1 MVFSLLQAHVFS
13 ALVKTFGA
21 RFLFGSCLKL
31 IHDVCVFIT
40 PFLFKQI
47 LAFASSHDQPMW
59 KGVFYAVL
67 IVATTSFQTICLG
80 SYFYKMY
87 DITIGVRS
95 ALIAAIYRKSLKVST
110 SGKKDTTTGEI
121 VNLMSVDVNRISD
134 L

>member
-1 MVFSLLQAHVFS
+1 MFLCIQAHVFS
-13 ALVKTFGA
+13 ALVKTFGLQ
-21 RFLFGSCLKL
+21 FFFGSCLKF

-40 PFLFKQI
+40 PLLFKEI
-47 LAFASSHDQPMW
+47 LAFASTEQPMW

-67 IVATTSFQTICLG
+67 IVMVTSFQTVTLG

-95 ALIAAIYRKSLKVST
+95 ALIAAIYRKSLKISV

-121 VNLMSVDVNRISD
+121 VNLMSVDVNRISE